1 MDTSVLEII
10 GSTLAILYLGLVGL
24 RRWIAWPAY
33 IVSSVCYIPIFW
45 RSHLYCDAALQ
56 IFFVAIGLW
65 GWVTWRSAGGVITPI
80 TWTGPQHRIAAIVW
94 VCGTVVIGSILM
106 NSAAGGFAFPDAFI
120 MVGSVIATFMTLGRV
135 VENWWYWVIINLT
148 AVITYGLKELWVTV
162 GLYGV
167 YSILSVWGLM
177 AWRRAQAR

>member
-1 MDTSVLEII
+1 
-10 GSTLAILYLGLVGL
+10 
-24 RRWIAWPAY
+24 
-33 IVSSVCYIPIFW
+33 
-45 RSHLYCDAALQ
+45 
-56 IFFVAIGLW
+56 
-65 GWVTWRSAGGVITPI
+65 
-80 TWTGPQHRIAAIVW
+80 
-94 VCGTVVIGSILM
+94 
-106 NSAAGGFAFPDAFI
+106 

-148 AVITYGLKELWVTV
+148 AVLTYGLKELWVTV